1 MSAARFDE
9 ILIFVFRLMMG
20 WVFLDSG
27 IWQILDSNFSAAAFL
42 RETKIFHD
50 FFVWFAAPAMIG
62 YTDVLVKWGNL
73 LVGISLFCGLLTR
86 LGGIVAILLLAAY
99 HLVHVDFPYF
109 LTDRHFNFI
118 LDYHLVYI
126 AIIVYLIGKRAGHVW
141 GLDRIIEQS
150 PFFKRYPGVR
160 VLMS

>member
-1 MSAARFDE
+1 MPAARFDE

-99 HLVHVDFPYF
+99 HLV
-109 LTDRHFNFI
+109 
-118 LDYHLVYI
+118 YI
-126 AIIVYLIGKRAGHVW
+126 AIIVYLIGRRAGHVW